1 MPQARV
7 SPRYP
12 GDTLRYSTLSGSPRH
27 NRISPRTRSLSVED
41 ARELYLK
48 EACRLHATDRMTS
61 ALDFWEAHVAE
72 TNARNRMRVVEF
84 IKRPSPGETA
94 DELKRQITV
103 LPPVDLSTRPAII
116 QASPRKT
123 RSKLSPRSNEAKL
136 SPRKARLHAAGTE
149 APTQSKSIPL
159 RPEVSVQ
166 SLRAAQS
173 VIVAKINDKFL
184 RLDDAFKF
192 IDTDHDNKIA
202 RNELFELLN
211 SLNLSF
217 INPLIVESLFDLMDA
232 DKSGKVEFAQFA
244 KVMVAKDMVSLA
256 PFKETGFFTG
266 EAAGFVG
273 DIPLWRRDMDSH
285 QAGILYPKH
294 AHLSS
299 EVEGVH
305 A

>member
-103 LPPVDLSTRPAII
+103 LPPVDLSPRPAII

>member
-7 SPRYP
+7 SPRCT
-12 GDTLRYSTLSGSPRH
+12 GDTVGYPTLSSSPRH
-27 NRISPRTRSLSVED
+27 NRTSPRTRSLSVED

-48 EACRLHATDRMTS
+48 EACRLHAADRMTS

-94 DELKRQITV
+94 DELKRQITM
-103 LPPVDLSTRPAII
+103 LPPVDLSPRPAIV
-116 QASPRKT
+116 QASPAKT
-123 RSKLSPRSNEAKL
+123 RSKLSPRSNEPKL
-136 SPRKARLHAAGTE
+136 SPRKAKLHAVGTE
-149 APTQSKSIPL
+149 APKQSERFPL

-192 IDTDHDNKIA
+192 IDTDRDNRIS

-217 INPLIVESLFDLMDA
+217 INPLIVESVRERRYIATDPFDSLCPLP
-232 DKSGKVEFAQFA
+232 GTC
-244 KVMVAKDMVSLA
+244 MVPA
-256 PFKETGFFTG
+256 
-266 EAAGFVG
+266 
-273 DIPLWRRDMDSH
+273 WRMT
-285 QAGILYPKH
+285 A
-294 AHLSS
+294 
-299 EVEGVH
+299 
-305 A
+305 

>member
-103 LPPVDLSTRPAII
+103 LPPVDLSPRPAII

-299 EVEGVH
+299 EVEAVH

>member
-7 SPRYP
+7 SPRCT
-12 GDTLRYSTLSGSPRH
+12 GDTVGYPTLSSSPRH
-27 NRISPRTRSLSVED
+27 NRTSPRTRSLSVED

-48 EACRLHATDRMTS
+48 EACRLHAADRMTS
-61 ALDFWEAHVAE
+61 TLDFWEAHVAE

-94 DELKRQITV
+94 DELKRQITM
-103 LPPVDLSTRPAII
+103 LPPVDLSPRPAIV
-116 QASPRKT
+116 QASPAKT
-123 RSKLSPRSNEAKL
+123 RSKLSPRSNEPKL
-136 SPRKARLHAAGTE
+136 SPRKAKLHAVGTE
-149 APTQSKSIPL
+149 APKQSERFPL

-192 IDTDHDNKIA
+192 IDTDRDNRIS

-232 DKSGKVEFAQFA
+232 DKSGKVEFARFA
-244 KVMVAKDMVSLA
+244 KVMVAKDIVSLA
-256 PFKETGFFTG
+256 PFRETGFYAG

-285 QAGILYPKH
+285 QAGILYPQH

-299 EVEGVH
+299 E